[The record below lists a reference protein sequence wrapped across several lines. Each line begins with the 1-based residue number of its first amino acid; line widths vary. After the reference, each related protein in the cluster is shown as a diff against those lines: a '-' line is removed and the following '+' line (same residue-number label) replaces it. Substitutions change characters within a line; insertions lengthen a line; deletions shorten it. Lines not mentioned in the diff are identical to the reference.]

1 MHAVAGAWVHGMQH
15 STQNPDPAAR
25 PAKTE
30 QADALARAC
39 AGPVRACAAIASGV
53 RARLAAAAA
62 GPLAAA
68 AADRSSRWTPVAR
81 SPLSKSAHA
90 AASAA
95 AAYTA
100 WLRSYGLGPKTS
112 KGAVFVPRLK

>member
-1 MHAVAGAWVHGMQH
+1 MHAVAGACVHGMQH
-15 STQNPDPAAR
+15 STKNPNPAAS

-30 QADALARAC
+30 QADTLARAR
-39 AGPVRACAAIASGV
+39 AGQVHACAAIASGV

-95 AAYTA
+95 AAYAA
-100 WLRSYGLGPKTS
+100 WVRVVVQDQRQARVLCPSRD
-112 KGAVFVPRLK
+112 